1 MAPTIDERLR
11 KMKKIAIFF
20 GAAALALSARAQKTM
35 TLAQCIDYAVE
46 NNISVKRYANTV
58 EQQRVQLSTARNSRL
73 PDLNAGA
80 SQSFNF
86 GRGLNANNN
95 YVNRNTQSTGL
106 SLQTSVPLLTG
117 GRIPGEI
124 AMGRLNLEAATA
136 DLEHARQSLAV
147 QVAAAYLQAVYSAEV
162 VKANEAQVALSRVQQ
177 ERLEKLLAAGKSAES
192 EVVQA
197 RSQVATD
204 EMNLTEAKGNLKLA
218 MLDLT
223 QLLEMPSPDSLQVVA
238 PEGEASA
245 VLPPLPDE
253 IFARAEGIKPEIQ
266 AEKLRLLSAEKNIG
280 VAKAA
285 YFPTLSLGAGLSS
298 EYYKTSGFKASSFS
312 KQLSDNFN
320 KAISLSLNIPIF
332 NRLATRNA
340 VRQAKLQ
347 RSAQALQL
355 DEAKKTLYKEIQ
367 QAYYNAVNAQAKYR
381 SATVARDAADANF
394 RVMRGKYESGA
405 ANATEL
411 EEAKTRRINSVVS
424 LLQAK
429 YEYILRMKIIAFYE
443 GGGIS

>member
-1 MAPTIDERLR
+1 MRR
-11 KMKKIAIFF
+11 MRKIAIIL
-20 GAAALALSARAQKTM
+20 GIAAVAASARAQRTM
-35 TLAQCIDYAVE
+35 TLAQCIDYAVA

-58 EQQRVQLSTARNSRL
+58 EQQRVQLSTTKNSRL
-73 PDLNAGA
+73 PDLSAGA

-95 YVNRNTQSTGL
+95 YVNRNTMSTGL
-106 SLQTSVPLLTG
+106 NLQTSVPLLTG

-124 AMGRLNLEAATA
+124 AVGKLNLEAATA

-162 VKANEAQVALSRVQQ
+162 VKANEAQVALSKVQ
-177 ERLEKLLAAGKSAES
+177 EGRLEKLLAAGKSAES

-204 EMNLTEAKGNLKLA
+204 EMNLTEAKGSLKLA

-253 IFARAEGIKPEIQ
+253 IFARAEGVKPEVQ
-266 AEKLRLLSAEKNIG
+266 AEKLRLQSAEKNIR

-285 YFPTLSLGAGLSS
+285 LYPTLSLGAGISS

-312 KQLSDNFN
+312 KQMSDNFN
-320 KAISLSLNIPIF
+320 KSIGLSLSIPLF

-340 VRQAKLQ
+340 IRQAKLQ
-347 RSAQALQL
+347 QSAQRLQL
-355 DEAKKTLYKEIQ
+355 DETKKTLYKEIQ
-367 QAYYNAVNAQAKYR
+367 QAYYNAVNAQAKFR
-381 SATVARDAADANF
+381 SAVVADTAATANL
-394 RVMRGKYESGA
+394 RMVTGKYESGA

-411 EEAKTRRINSVVS
+411 EEAKTKHINAVISR
-424 LLQAK
+424 LQAK

-443 GGGIS
+443 GDSIS